1 MSEIECPACNAR
13 YSVPAS
19 AIGPEGRRVQC
30 AKCGEIWFAKPL
42 PAEAEAAPQPVPEP
56 EPHEQQA
63 LAAPADAGGAP
74 AGAASADH
82 PSADHHSADHSSAD
96 HSSPEQVQA
105 DRVNADADD
114 AQAADAEMAGAERA
128 SADMASADAASA
140 DGASAET
147 DDFEESLEAEEATAG
162 GQVATLPSSAPRRRR
177 RWRDLRRDAEDV
189 EEEEEQL
196 GAMESGGGGPGN
208 DPFAERLA
216 RLRQASLAPDPMPR
230 ADQESAIRRKRGENG
245 ENGEMGDDADLDALR
260 RDAENG
266 GLDGV
271 DAAAGGAIA
280 ARAALEAAE
289 ADAPAGGTDPR
300 SDQMAEI
307 RRMLDE
313 MKVPGSRGEA
323 ADPEAE
329 KAFNRERDVAGIE
342 KMAPSPAVEAR
353 RNDDYVDP
361 LREKLL
367 DPQVK
372 AKRAG
377 PDGEKARAGLMRK
390 HQKRTRRRQ
399 RAEQSRKSRGG
410 FYTGLM
416 LVVVT
421 FGILAGVYAFADV
434 IKARV
439 PGTTSAIDEYV
450 GTIDGLRRQLDERLV
465 FLEKRVDEIIKVMSK

>member
-42 PAEAEAAPQPVPEP
+42 PAGAEAAPQPVPEP
-56 EPHEQQA
+56 EPHEQPA
-63 LAAPADAGGAP
+63 LTAPADAGAAP

-82 PSADHHSADHSSAD
+82 PSADHSSAD
-96 HSSPEQVQA
+96 HTSPGQAQA
-105 DRVNADADD
+105 DRVNAEADD
-114 AQAADAEMAGAERA
+114 AQAADAEMSGAERA

-140 DGASAET
+140 DSASADAASAET

-196 GAMESGGGGPGN
+196 GAMESGGGDPAN

-230 ADQESAIRRKRGENG
+230 ADQESAIRRKRGED
-245 ENGEMGDDADLDALR
+245 GEMGDDADLDALR
-260 RDAENG
+260 HDAENG
-266 GLDGV
+266 GLDGL
-271 DAAAGGAIA
+271 DATAGGAIA

-289 ADAPAGGTDPR
+289 ADAPASGTDPR

>member
-74 AGAASADH
+74 AGAASADY
-82 PSADHHSADHSSAD
+82 SSAD

-128 SADMASADAASA
+128 SADVASANAASADA
-140 DGASAET
+140 ASAET

-196 GAMESGGGGPGN
+196 GAMESGGGDPGN

-230 ADQESAIRRKRGENG
+230 ADQESAIRRKRGED
-245 ENGEMGDDADLDALR
+245 GEMGDDADLDALR

-289 ADAPAGGTDPR
+289 ADAPASGADPR

-465 FLEKRVDEIIKVMSK
+465 FLEKRVDDIIKVMSK